1 LSTLFPVTSAIIID
15 KIPPILA
22 VFEDYPMDHQREKD
36 LLVALL
42 GSLGGPASAG
52 SGAETEAIDWEWL
65 LNYSVAHNI
74 APLLCHQILQH
85 QGNFELLAEVT
96 DKMSRVLANAQ
107 VRNSKVMQEAGE
119 ILAIFQENGIP
130 AVILKGPALGLLY
143 PEPYLREYTDLD
155 LLIAEESVKKA
166 QDILT
171 RRNYPALD
179 CDSRTGQFEIPTR
192 MGIRADD
199 SFGTHWKTHFK
210 LDPETQQVATS
221 SLAIEIHSPRHWGR
235 GSHGLIDVEEWLLR
249 ARPSQVCGSPAPLLA
264 PEDWLGYLCC
274 HLYADHVW
282 GRMTGLRNVLDI
294 YLLIKQG
301 IDWEVFSA
309 DFDRFHSAQQ
319 EITDWFEKQMA
330 LSCEANGD
338 NISWFDGYDFISSVN
353 YGLCC
358 VDELFG
364 PIVPSSILELT
375 SPQEEN
381 RARLL
386 AFPPEHF
393 FVWQNTLKNRLLD
406 CPGIPKSRL
415 VIKGLIKFWKK
426 IPPFSSF
433 SYNSRNISIWRDA
446 PRVKPAQASAAES
459 LLY

>member
-1 LSTLFPVTSAIIID
+1 
-15 KIPPILA
+15 
-22 VFEDYPMDHQREKD
+22 MDHQREKD
-36 LLVALL
+36 LLVALFDSL
-42 GSLGGPASAG
+42 GSPASAG

-65 LNYSVAHNI
+65 LNYSFAHNI
-74 APLLCHQILQH
+74 APLLCYQILQH
-85 QGNFELLAEVT
+85 QGNFELPAEIT

-119 ILAIFQENGIP
+119 ILDIFQKNDIP

-155 LLIAEESVKKA
+155 LLIAEELVKKA

-179 CDSRTGQFEIPTR
+179 CDSRTGHFEIPTR
-192 MGIRADD
+192 MGMRADD
-199 SFGTHWKTHFK
+199 SFGKHWKTHFR
-210 LDPETQQVATS
+210 LDPETRQVATS
-221 SLAIEIHSPRHWGR
+221 SLAIEIHSPQHWSK
-235 GSHGLIDVEEWLLR
+235 GSQGLIDVDEWLQK
-249 ARPSQVCGSPAPLLA
+249 ARPAKVCGRPALLLA
-264 PEDWLGYLCC
+264 PGDWLGYLCC

-282 GRMTGLRNVLDI
+282 GLVGDLRNVLDI
-294 YLLIKQG
+294 FLLVRQG
-301 IDWEVFSA
+301 IDWEGFSA
-309 DFDRFHSAQQ
+309 DFDRFAATQQ
-319 EITDWFEKQMA
+319 IIIDWFEQQIKLA
-330 LSCEANGD
+330 GETDGKD
-338 NISWFDGYDFISSVN
+338 NYAWFDGYDFISSVN
-353 YGLCC
+353 YGLRC
-358 VDELFG
+358 VEELFG
-364 PIVPSSILELT
+364 PIVPSSILEQT

-393 FVWQNTLKNRLLD
+393 FVWENPLKNRLLD

-433 SYNSRNISIWRDA
+433 SYNSRNISIWRNA